1 MFVCFERTRLLKI
14 ASKCFSFLD
23 GKGQAS
29 SFFSLKHLFGTKA
42 LIICL
47 IALMVA
53 AGGGGG
59 DVAVGGHGGN
69 GPTYYAGPGLYW
81 WYMPPMYIHT
91 GSGGRLFDVTFC

>member
-1 MFVCFERTRLLKI
+1 MHRSVLFF
-14 ASKCFSFLD
+14 FD

-42 LIICL
+42 LIICA
-47 IALMVA
+47 IALMA
-53 AGGGGG
+53 SGGGGG
-59 DVAVGGHGGN
+59 GMGSGDVVVAGHG